1 MIALTLEPIYLILI
15 AIGIILFFHLSF
27 LITFILIIDKTRF
40 NKRMHGKKYYDD
52 PKLEHFPNLKSED
65 FSFYS
70 ENNKLIG
77 NILYHKDKNDKIII
91 FANGINSN
99 TFNYL
104 SEINFLCSLGY
115 TIYSY
120 DNTGT
125 CRSEG
130 KSLRGMSQAV
140 IDLNNC
146 ISAVKK
152 EHPNKEIILVGH
164 SMGGYAVCNAINY
177 HNIKKV
183 IAIAPFDNVVD
194 VTYENIYSYSKK
206 NFLFF
211 KTLYSILLKCRFKEY
226 SSLKS
231 FSSIKNTNCEV
242 LVIQGTEDRTVIPNK
257 FIESMMANNNP
268 LVKFILMD
276 GKGHEPQLSDNAITY
291 NLFLKHN
298 IDELKLKYN
307 KHIPESELKTLNE
320 NINFKLKTELD
331 EEVVGII
338 TEFLK

>member
-1 MIALTLEPIYLILI
+1 MIVLTLEPIYLILI
-15 AIGIILFFHLSF
+15 AIGIILFFHFSF
-27 LITFILIIDKTRF
+27 LVTFMLIVDKTRF
-40 NKRMHGKKYYDD
+40 NKRMIGKKYLNS
-52 PKLEHFPNLKSED
+52 PKLEHFKDLKSED

-70 ENNKLIG
+70 EDNKLVG
-77 NILYHKDKNDKIII
+77 NILYHKNKNDKIII
-91 FANGINSN
+91 FANGINSS
-99 TFNYL
+99 TFDYL

-115 TIYSY
+115 TVYSY

-130 KSLRGMSQAV
+130 KSLKGMPQAI

-146 ISAVKK
+146 IDVVKK
-152 EHPNKEIILVGH
+152 EQPNKEIILVGH

-206 NFLFF
+206 NLLFF

-226 SSLKS
+226 ASLKA
-231 FSSIKNTNCEV
+231 FSSIKNNNCEV
-242 LVIQGTEDRTVIPNK
+242 LVIHGTEDRIVIPDS
-257 FIESMMANNNP
+257 FIENMMTNNNP
-268 LVKFILMD
+268 LVKYTLLD
-276 GKGHEPQLSDNAITY
+276 GKGHDPQLSDNAITY
-291 NLFLKHN
+291 NLFLRHN
-298 IDELKLKYN
+298 INELKLKYN
-307 KHIPESELKTLNE
+307 KHIPEHELKTLNE